1 MTTILI
7 MKALKKI
14 VLKKHLKKG
23 LKFVGSVVDNAALG
37 GAITKT
43 VQETET
49 SKSGEIPYIEIISSL
64 VPVVLLIAVLA
75 GWVSVDEVKELLK
88 LF

>member
-1 MTTILI
+1 MIYLLI
-7 MKALKKI
+7 MKALQKL
-14 VLKKHLKKG
+14 VLKKHLKQG

-49 SKSGEIPYIEIISSL
+49 SKSGEIPYLEIISSL
-64 VPVVLLIAVLA
+64 VPVVLLISVLA
-75 GWVSVDEVKELLK
+75 GWVSVEEVQELLK

>member
-1 MTTILI
+1 
-7 MKALKKI
+7 MKALKKLI
-14 VLKKHLKKG
+14 VKKQLKKG
-23 LKFVGSVVDNAALG
+23 LKMLGSVVDHAALG
-37 GAITKT
+37 GAVTKT
-43 VQETET
+43 VQETES
-49 SKSGEIPYIEIISSL
+49 SKSGQIPYLEVASSL